1 MIARDDSELEPTL
14 INVDDMERTAK
25 NRVVSEKPS
34 SLQRS
39 ERIFTVS
46 MIISGIRCSLTYVVL
61 PFLMPFIGL
70 AADTGHALGI
80 VLGLIAIAANV
91 YSMQR
96 FWRVDHRLKKP
107 VTVLHT
113 GIIGLLVV
121 LVFFDIVK
129 LLNL

>member
-96 FWRVDHRLKKP
+96 FWRVDHRWKKP